1 MREIGGAVERIDMP
15 AIAGSVAGFV
25 AGAFFGGDG
34 VIGKKF
40 GDARDDG
47 GFGAL
52 VGLGDQV
59 DFIAFVGDLRGTRR
73 LFAKDLAGFAR
84 NFDGSLEIIFW
95 HQPFMRLTLK
105 PNSFLVC
112 AENYCGPVR

>member
-1 MREIGGAVERIDMP
+1 MSRESERNAETRVAVREIGGAVERIDVP
-15 AIAGSVAGFV
+15 AIAFGSVAGFV

-40 GDARDDG
+40 CDARDDG

-59 DFIAFVGDLRGTRR
+59 DFIAFVGDLTGRANSSRR
-73 LFAKDLAGFAR
+73 IWPASRAISIAACR
-84 NFDGSLEIIFW
+84 
-95 HQPFMRLTLK
+95 
-105 PNSFLVC
+105 
-112 AENYCGPVR
+112 